1 MIKKLLQESYIFF
14 CFQEHQSDNTI
25 LKENKRTKTS
35 RVKGNIFFI
44 LWIN

>member
-25 LKENKRTKTS
+25 FKEKKGLKHPE
-35 RVKGNIFFI
+35 
-44 LWIN
+44 